1 MILFEQDS
9 ISSSKISLSESDGF
23 EEDAFFFLLSNCS
36 VVFSLAMCLL
46 GRFAGI
52 DEFWRSQGDR
62 AEFGNSVAAAG
73 FVVIIS
79 FEHTSECVPKMPN
92 SFKQNSNSSIKTC
105 DAQISPV

>member
-1 MILFEQDS
+1 MANAIGNLPLLMILFEQDS

-52 DEFWRSQGDR
+52 DEF
-62 AEFGNSVAAAG
+62 
-73 FVVIIS
+73 
-79 FEHTSECVPKMPN
+79 
-92 SFKQNSNSSIKTC
+92 
-105 DAQISPV
+105 